1 MQNATKPEGKNDVRQ
16 AEETGQKFVGRQR
29 EMARRE
35 AAMDAASAGDGP
47 VVMLA
52 RVGLGVPRLC

>member
-29 EMARRE
+29 EMARLE
-35 AAMDAASAGDGP
+35 AAMDAAIADDGP

-52 RVGLGVPRLC
+52 RVGLGVPRLY